1 MARIFRGSKLD
12 PTFIARAKIQVSFN
26 VEDADLTTL
35 RYKKEL
41 QYLYEQKFFSGFF
54 DKNKPLTGNR
64 VDVAAFNRLA
74 TKLKN
79 SNGTKSQEGYKNLV
93 QFTGQFLGPG
103 EVLLYVLHDNLKLAG
118 GSTGGD
124 ARIDFQKNNAV
135 VGQNIYEIKGAK
147 IRQMSQEYDGFSL
160 GSTVPMDGISARLL
174 NLKEELGISM
184 SSANQTV
191 TRKEIEAL
199 TKQRPEEMRNIQKEF
214 GELTRKY
221 YFSKYKIM
229 FMRSQKSDVNKP
241 DYGHILDIKDVQA
254 NEVRIDTYTRNS
266 LKVFIK
272 V

>member
-1 MARIFRGSKLD
+1 
-12 PTFIARAKIQVSFN
+12 
-26 VEDADLTTL
+26 
-35 RYKKEL
+35 
-41 QYLYEQKFFSGFF
+41 
-54 DKNKPLTGNR
+54 
-64 VDVAAFNRLA
+64 
-74 TKLKN
+74 
-79 SNGTKSQEGYKNLV
+79 
-93 QFTGQFLGPG
+93 
-103 EVLLYVLHDNLKLAG
+103 
-118 GSTGGD
+118 
-124 ARIDFQKNNAV
+124 
-135 VGQNIYEIKGAK
+135 
-147 IRQMSQEYDGFSL
+147 
-160 GSTVPMDGISARLL
+160 
-174 NLKEELGISM
+174 M